1 MSAMSSPFHR
11 WERRRLPRFIVEQLV
26 SLTIHGETVHQT
38 TGTCRDVSTGGMFC
52 LVKEKVSNGAKI
64 EFLLNLPS
72 EAMMV
77 QPVRLRG
84 TGEVVR
90 IFYDAPD
97 KRYGLGIR
105 FDSVNLAPSR

>member
-1 MSAMSSPFHR
+1 MNSPFHR
-11 WERRRLPRFIVEQLV
+11 WERRRLPRFVVEQLV
-26 SLTIHGETVHQT
+26 SLTIHDEASQQT

-52 LVKEKVSNGAKI
+52 FVNVKVPTGVKV

-72 EAMMV
+72 EAMLV

-84 TGEVVR
+84 TGQVVR
-90 IFYDAPD
+90 VFHDQPE

-105 FDSVNLAPSR
+105 FDSIHLAPNR